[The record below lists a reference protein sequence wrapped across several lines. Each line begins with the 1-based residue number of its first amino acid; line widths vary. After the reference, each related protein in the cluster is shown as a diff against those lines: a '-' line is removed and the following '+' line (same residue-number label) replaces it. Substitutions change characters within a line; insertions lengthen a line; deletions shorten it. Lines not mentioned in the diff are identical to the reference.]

1 MPTLLE
7 IAQVRQTPLTAG
19 IIKAAATDSPA
30 LAAFDARTS
39 RGTTFKALAMTGIP
53 TASGFKD
60 YGEGATHAGATLAL
74 REFEAKLTVAKV
86 KVEQLTAARWDAE
99 RGEGEDSYFDLQVMA
114 RMSSEM
120 RHLERTIFYG
130 TVQDAKGFPGL
141 KQLTPFVSTNVLE
154 LTENPEDEDFVR
166 TVIDAGGTTASTAS
180 SVYSVIHG
188 PLDCQLVVCNDGGG
202 ELFYMTEPRLQD
214 FAPDA
219 NSPDATLEYMVTQ
232 ISGHFGV
239 AVSGMNAT
247 PNNVVPT
254 QYSVRRLANV
264 TNDTG
269 AKLTGAMMDLL
280 SDSHGDNRRPSA
292 FYMSKRSGRQL
303 AVDGGATE
311 VFVSL
316 GGGGDARNTSTRKQP
331 KPPLEWDNTP
341 IIYSSAIRNN
351 DAIEAE

>member
-7 IAQVRQTPLTAG
+7 IAQGRQIPLTAG
-19 IIKAAATDSPA
+19 IMEAAAVDAPA
-30 LAAFDARTS
+30 LAAFDARTTT
-39 RGTTFKALAMTGIP
+39 GTHFMALALTGLP
-53 TASGFKD
+53 TASGFKN
-60 YGEGATHAGATLAL
+60 YGEGATHASATLAL
-74 REFEAKLTVAKV
+74 REFEAKLAVAKV

-99 RGEGEDSYFDLQVMA
+99 HGPAGTTYFDLQVMA
-114 RMSSEM
+114 RMAAEM

-141 KQLTPFVSTNVLE
+141 KQVTPFSAANVLE

-166 TVIDAGGTTASTAS
+166 TVIDAGGSTSSTAS

-188 PLDCQLVVCNDGGG
+188 QLDCQLVVCNDGGG
-202 ELFYMTEPRLQD
+202 ELFYMSEPRLQD
-214 FAPDA
+214 FAPDS

-239 AVSGMNAT
+239 AVSGMNQT
-247 PNNVVPT
+247 PNDVVPT
-254 QYSVRRLANV
+254 QYSVRRLANL
-264 TNDTG
+264 TLQDNC
-269 AKLTGAMMDLL
+269 KLTGAMMDLL
-280 SDSHGDNRRPSA
+280 SDSHGDGRRPTK

-316 GGGGDARNTSTRKQP
+316 GGGGDARNTTTRKQP
-331 KPPLEWDNTP
+331 KAPLQWDGTD
-341 IIYSSAIRNN
+341 IIYTSAIRNN
-351 DAIEAE
+351 DAIETE